1 VGVIGEDLRDGQA
14 APFRS
19 ATVAVM
25 ARTADIASFPDAHA
39 ANQVATLLRENGIAC
54 AVESELQENL
64 GPIASPQDGGTM
76 YHVRVAHE
84 DGARARDVTADM
96 FTAEW
101 FLCTPQ
107 GHRYHPFHTATI
119 AVLRAH
125 VASHGDGDPKAREVG
140 RLADLMQQHG
150 WHTVNDAFHEGHL
163 WNRHERDLDG
173 AGLADWAHRCG
184 CVHAHPH
191 PPGS

>member
-1 VGVIGEDLRDGQA
+1 MGVDLRHGQA
-14 APFRS
+14 APLPS
-19 ATVAVM
+19 DTVAVM

-64 GPIASPQDGGTM
+64 GPIASPQDGGAM

-84 DGARARDVTADM
+84 DGPRARDVTADM

-119 AVLRAH
+119 EVLRAH
-125 VASHGDGDPKAREVG
+125 VATHGDGDPKACEVA

-163 WNRHERDLDG
+163 WNRHERDLEG

-191 PPGS
+191 PPGG